1 MLRLLFMQKTAMK
14 NCTNKTHKIQ
24 SKYEATE
31 NESSFCGFYSSTWPM
46 CIHYIFIDMNLD
58 SGETQREWKSTKKKF
73 ASFSVKCLLVYFRF
87 YVEPHK
93 LSRFYAYR
101 VYFWAFVWN
110 TESVCSSS
118 HFIIFVILNVIRRKR
133 ILDYIRD
140 IYSSLLS
147 FCFMRSFRFSFG
159 FLFLCYFIVTGLHK
173 TITINSKVFLFVK
186 QKNHVNSHHMNIS
199 KLRFSF
205 PTKT

>member
-31 NESSFCGFYSSTWPM
+31 NESSFLWILFVNLANVYSLHFHWYESRLWRDTKRVK
-46 CIHYIFIDMNLD
+46 IN
-58 SGETQREWKSTKKKF
+58 KKKKF

-159 FLFLCYFIVTGLHK
+159 FLFLC
-173 TITINSKVFLFVK
+173 
-186 QKNHVNSHHMNIS
+186 
-199 KLRFSF
+199 
-205 PTKT
+205 